1 MPRSLFTIAAALA
14 VFSATRAFGS
24 DPSPTQWVSPDGNV
38 YSPPTPVGNPFPS
51 SVYGVLHGGSS
62 FSLQRPFLSPFGR
75 TDNTRGRFVYY
86 ADSFYPRGSEG
97 VFGVDVWLEQQ
108 DALGNWNPANQN
120 GGVSDDGTLYWT
132 VNRTNPGPSASRT
145 FTWTYADLPANT
157 NFRVFV
163 YVYIYNQGGG
173 SSGYFPLSSSTQVV
187 NTGATNDAPRIA
199 WTQSPAQVTTG
210 QDYTIATRGEDDN
223 GDLATVSINRNGQA
237 FAYAGGGN
245 GYTGDS
251 QGSRNDAVGT
261 VTYTAW
267 ATDSSGASSPTI
279 SWTVTIVPKSNQ
291 PAVSSSNATIT
302 YLQSFTP
309 SYFGGAGSGGWQFV
323 VSGQTNFDPNDSSHS
338 GTKLFPSNAWS
349 SSWTPP
355 RPDSYPFFVARVGDS
370 NYNPSATAGPYTLTV
385 LPVAP
390 VGSFDAISA
399 TSVTQGQT
407 VTGSGWAADAQLGAP
422 LSSVTLL
429 VDGGASGSITASLNG
444 YRPDVQSAN
453 TSFGQWSP
461 RDITYSGWSF
471 SLSTSSLA
479 AGAHTITAI
488 ANDSTYAVSANLGS
502 KSFSVSALLG
512 QTVSLTPSAPTV
524 NVGDIVNFS
533 ATGAQ
538 NGYVWGGSASGSGST
553 KAVTFSTAGTF
564 SVTVYS
570 PAGGS
575 YAQSNIATA
584 TITVV
589 SNSSQTVAIAPA
601 SQTVGVGTSV
611 TFTASGGVNGYA
623 WSGSASG
630 SGNSK
635 TVTFPALGSYTVSAY
650 SPAGG
655 GYNQSNTATATI
667 TVTTNPQTVALTP
680 ATQTITVGD
689 SINFSAAGGANGYVW
704 GGAASGSGGTKA
716 VTFST
721 AGTFSVT
728 VYSPAGG
735 SYAQS
740 NIATA
745 TITVVS
751 NASQTVAIAP
761 ASQTIGIGASVT
773 FSASGG
779 VNGYNWGGSASGSG
793 NFKTVTFPAVGS
805 YIVSAYSPAGGGY
818 NQSNTATAT
827 ITVANNSQ
835 TVALTPASQT
845 ITVGDT
851 VNFSAVGGVNGYLW
865 GGAASGS
872 GSTKTISFNSP
883 GAFSVTA
890 YSPAGGGYSQSN
902 TAASVIT
909 VNAITTT
916 FSVAP
921 TSFSYTGFVCA
932 PTITAS
938 PAAATYSVSGTPSAT
953 NPGSYS
959 FTVTATGNYAGSAT
973 IPWSIGLANQSAVAL
988 SPASATVTAGQ
999 TVTFTASGGSGTGT
1013 FAWGG
1018 GASGTGTSK
1027 TITFSS
1033 IGTASVTVYRAG
1045 DFTYGPSNT
1054 ATASVNV
1061 VAATYA
1067 LTVNAGL
1074 GGTAIGSAT
1083 GLAGTATVAI
1093 SATPSPGYV
1102 FAGWT
1107 GDPVA
1112 DASANSTTVSI
1123 ASANRSVTAN
1133 FIASVAQTITFTPTA
1148 TASYPSTPLTFSAT
1162 ASSGL
1167 PVAFA
1172 LVSGPGI
1179 IAGNQ
1184 LTISG
1189 TGIVIVRASQ
1199 AGGSNAGVFFQPAP
1213 NVDRSIQV
1221 NPPFSI
1227 LRLRFN
1233 TPANLDGA
1241 PTGNRSLDGDNLAHS
1256 APPNKRSTYIFT
1268 NPAGLA
1274 SSRWPHFNNPQR
1286 VQPVHA
1292 NVQLPLA
1299 AIATLS
1305 SENAQLIDR

>member
-1 MPRSLFTIAAALA
+1 MPRSLFTIAAAFAILA
-14 VFSATRAFGS
+14 ATRAFAS
-24 DPSPTQWVSPDGNV
+24 DPNPTQWVSPDGHV
-38 YSPPTPVGNPFPS
+38 YSPPSPVGNPFPS
-51 SVYGVLHGGSS
+51 SVYGVLHGGSN

-75 TDNTRGRFVYY
+75 TDNSRGRFVYY

-97 VFGVDVWLEQQ
+97 VFGVDAWLEQQ
-108 DALGNWNPANQN
+108 DAFGNWNPVNQN

-163 YVYIYNQGGG
+163 YIYIYNQGGG
-173 SSGYFPLSSSTQVV
+173 SSGYFPLSSTTQVV
-187 NTGATNDAPRIA
+187 NTGATNDAPRIV
-199 WTQSPAQVTTG
+199 WTQNPAQATTG
-210 QDYTIATRGEDDN
+210 QNYTISARGEDDN
-223 GDLATVSINRNGQA
+223 GDLATVSIDKNGQG

-251 QGSRNDAVGT
+251 QNTTSDGVGT
-261 VTYTAW
+261 VTFTAW
-267 ATDSSGASSPTI
+267 ATDSLGARSPTI
-279 SWTVTIVPKSNQ
+279 SWTVNVVPKANQ
-291 PAVSSSNATIT
+291 SAVSSSNATIT
-302 YLQSFTP
+302 FLQSFTP
-309 SYFGGAGSGGWQFV
+309 SYIGGAGSGGWQFV

-355 RPDSYPFFVARVGDS
+355 QPGNYTFFVVRVGDS
-370 NYNPSATAGPYTLTV
+370 SYNPSATAGPYTLTV
-385 LPVAP
+385 LPSAP

-399 TSVTQGQT
+399 ASVTQGQPL
-407 VTGSGWAADAQLGAP
+407 TGSGWAADAQLGAP

-429 VDGGASGSITASLNG
+429 VDGGTSGSITASLNG

-453 TSFGQWSP
+453 TSFGHWSP
-461 RDITYSGWSF
+461 RDITNSGWSF
-471 SLSTSSLA
+471 SLNTSSLA

-488 ANDSTYAVSANLGS
+488 ANDSTYAISANLGS

-512 QTVSLTPSAPTV
+512 QTVGLTPSAPTV
-524 NVGDIVNFS
+524 NAGDTVNFS
-533 ATGAQ
+533 ATGGQ

-553 KAVTFSTAGTF
+553 KSVTFFAAGTF

-584 TITVV
+584 TITVI
-589 SNSSQTVAIAPA
+589 SNASQTVSIAPA
-601 SQTVGVGTSV
+601 SQTIGVGASV

-635 TVTFPALGSYTVSAY
+635 TVTFSAVGSYTVS
-650 SPAGG
+650 
-655 GYNQSNTATATI
+655 
-667 TVTTNPQTVALTP
+667 
-680 ATQTITVGD
+680 
-689 SINFSAAGGANGYVW
+689 
-704 GGAASGSGGTKA
+704 
-716 VTFST
+716 
-721 AGTFSVT
+721 
-728 VYSPAGG
+728 VYSPAG
-735 SYAQS
+735 S
-740 NIATA
+740 
-745 TITVVS
+745 
-751 NASQTVAIAP
+751 
-761 ASQTIGIGASVT
+761 
-773 FSASGG
+773 
-779 VNGYNWGGSASGSG
+779 
-793 NFKTVTFPAVGS
+793 
-805 YIVSAYSPAGGGY
+805 GY

-835 TVALTPASQT
+835 TVALTPATQT
-845 ITVGDT
+845 IMVGDS
-851 VNFSAVGGVNGYLW
+851 VNFSAAGGVNGYVW

-872 GSTKTISFNSP
+872 DSTKAVSFNSP
-883 GAFSVTA
+883 GTFSVTA

-902 TAASVIT
+902 TAASMIT
-909 VNAITTT
+909 VNAIAAT
-916 FSVAP
+916 FTVAP
-921 TSFSYTGFVCA
+921 TSFSYTGFVCV

-938 PAAATYSVSGTPSAT
+938 PVAATYSVSGTPSAT

-988 SPASATVTAGQ
+988 SPASVTTTAGQ
-999 TVTFTASGGSGTGT
+999 TVTFTASGGSGTGA

-1018 GASGTGTSK
+1018 VASGTGTSK

-1033 IGTASVTVYRAG
+1033 IGTASVTVYRTG
-1045 DFTYGPSNT
+1045 DSIYGPSNT
-1054 ATASVNV
+1054 ATASVDV

-1074 GGTAIGSAT
+1074 GGTATGSAT
-1083 GLAGTATVAI
+1083 GLVGTATVAI

-1102 FAGWT
+1102 FASWT

-1112 DASANSTTVSI
+1112 DASANSTFI
-1123 ASANRSVTAN
+1123 AIGSANRSITAN
-1133 FIASVAQTITFTPTA
+1133 FTASVAQSITFTPPT
-1148 TASYPSTPLTFSAT
+1148 TASYPSTPLTLSAT

-1167 PVAFA
+1167 PVTFA
-1172 LVSGPGI
+1172 LVSGPGNL
-1179 IAGNQ
+1179 AGSQ

-1199 AGGSNAGVFFQPAP
+1199 AGGLNAGVFFQPAP

-1233 TPANLDGA
+1233 TPANLDGS

-1274 SSRWPHFNNPQR
+1274 SSRWPHFDNPQR
-1286 VQPVHA
+1286 IQPVHA
-1292 NVQLPLA
+1292 NTSLPLA
-1299 AIATLS
+1299 PVATS
-1305 SENAQLIDR
+1305 SSDEARLNER